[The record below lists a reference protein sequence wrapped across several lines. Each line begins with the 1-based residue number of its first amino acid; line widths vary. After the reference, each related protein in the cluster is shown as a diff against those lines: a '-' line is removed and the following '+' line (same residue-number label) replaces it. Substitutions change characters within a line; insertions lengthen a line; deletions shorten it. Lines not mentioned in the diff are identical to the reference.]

1 MAGMLETYRRLYL
14 SFYAQANGRMRARFD
29 TVEPTAAGAMVAMFS
44 RGKLTKD
51 GRELEFELVTDPTK
65 DPALRGLDGKSA
77 YELARAAGYG
87 GTMTQWL
94 ASLVGANGLSAYDI
108 ARELGYGGTKTQWLA
123 SLSVKGDKGDRGD
136 AAASILG
143 SVTLAETNIIGISA
157 GARRRVVTTSFD
169 LPIGAPLILLP
180 KAPPPLGYIVQAA
193 WAVTAAK
200 PRELTVDLTI
210 PAITVLTSYAV
221 DCWVERLNA

>member
-1 MAGMLETYRRLYL
+1 MPGMLATYRRLYL
-14 SFYAQANGRMRARFD
+14 SFYALPNGRMRARFD

-51 GRELEFELVTDPTK
+51 GRELEFEIVTDPTK

-123 SLSVKGDKGDRGD
+123 SLSVKGDRGE
-136 AAASILG
+136 AAAPILG
-143 SVTLAETNIIGISA
+143 SVTLAENNLIGISA
-157 GARRRVVTTSFD
+157 GVRRRVVATSFD

-180 KAPPPLGYIVQAA
+180 KAPPPLNYIVQAA
-193 WAVTAAK
+193 WALTPAK
-200 PRELTVDLTI
+200 PRELTVDLTV
-210 PAITVLTSYAV
+210 PAITVLTNYAI
-221 DCWVERLNA
+221 DCWVARLNA

>member
-1 MAGMLETYRRLYL
+1 MGMLSTQRRLYL
-14 SFYAQANGRMRARFD
+14 TFYALPNGRMVAKFD
-29 TVEPTAAGAMVAMFS
+29 TVEPTGAGAMVAMVS

-51 GRELEFELVTDPTK
+51 FRALEFEIVSDPTK

-94 ASLVGANGLSAYDI
+94 ASLVGTSGLSAYEI

-157 GARRRVVTTSFD
+157 GVRRRVVTTSFD
-169 LPIGAPLILLP
+169 LPTSAPLILLP
-180 KAPPPLGYIVQAA
+180 KAPPPTGYIVQAA
-193 WAVTAAK
+193 WAVTTAK
-200 PRELTVDLTI
+200 PRELTVDLTV
-210 PAITVLTSYAV
+210 PAITVLTSYSI
-221 DCWVERLNA
+221 DCWVARLNA